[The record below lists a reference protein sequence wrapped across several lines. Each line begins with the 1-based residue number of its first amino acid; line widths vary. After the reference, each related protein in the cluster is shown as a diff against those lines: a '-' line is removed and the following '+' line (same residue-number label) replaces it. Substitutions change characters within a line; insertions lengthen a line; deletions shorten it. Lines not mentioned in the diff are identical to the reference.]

1 MLTLVL
7 CVLTVISCVR
17 AGGASEPTAEVSVT
31 LDRRAYAPGD
41 TARVVIERTTA
52 GEIAYCFYC
61 DAFVEARCDTAW
73 TTIYEPDCTNVR
85 IRPTR
90 LSKGESVVESLVIVP
105 PREKC
110 GPYRLRLRYQ
120 ENDDAGYR
128 AVYSPEF
135 EITTR

>member
-7 CVLTVISCVR
+7 CALTAISC
-17 AGGASEPTAEVSVT
+17 ATGGTSEQEVEVTVT
-31 LDRRAYAPGD
+31 LDRGAYAPGD
-41 TARVVIERTTA
+41 TAHVVIERTAA

-73 TTIYEPDCTNVR
+73 TTVYAPDCTNVR

-90 LSKGESVVESLVIVP
+90 LSEGESRVESFVIVP
-105 PREKC
+105 PREGC
-110 GPYRLRLRYQ
+110 IPYRLRLRYQ

-128 AVYSPEF
+128 AVYSSAF
-135 EITTR
+135 EITTQ

>member
-7 CVLTVISCVR
+7 CVLTAISCVT
-17 AGGASEPTAEVSVT
+17 GGTSEEEAEVTVT
-31 LDRRAYAPGD
+31 LDRDAYAPGD
-41 TARVVIERTTA
+41 TAHVVIERTVA

-73 TTIYEPDCTNVR
+73 TLTYEPDCTNVR

-90 LSKGESVVESLVIVP
+90 LSEGESRVESFVIVP
-105 PREKC
+105 PREGC

-120 ENDDAGYR
+120 EEDDAGYR
-128 AVYSPEF
+128 AVYSPAF
-135 EITTR
+135 EITTQ